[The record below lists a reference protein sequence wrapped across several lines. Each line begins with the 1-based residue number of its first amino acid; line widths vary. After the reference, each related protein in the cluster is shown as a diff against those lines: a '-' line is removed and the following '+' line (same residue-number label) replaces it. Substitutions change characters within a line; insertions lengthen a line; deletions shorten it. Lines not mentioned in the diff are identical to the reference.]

1 MEKIGSDG
9 GFFLKKRKM
18 EDRTRSYLALG
29 GMSINSRESI
39 SNIAVRWLTH
49 SQHGRRNC
57 MHHTYLRFY
66 GDIPDAKDTISWLVN
81 NLWLSPICSWCTE
94 KYSRLGD
101 PFENSDFVLD
111 ESMWIFL
118 SMEISFW
125 ESEMSSRKS
134 QKQFFQS
141 WIQFHLWIS
150 FTISGW

>member
-18 EDRTRSYLALG
+18 EDRTRSYLALR

-81 NLWLSPICSWCTE
+81 KLWLSPICSWCTE

-101 PFENSDFVLD
+101 PFENSDFALD

-118 SMEISFW
+118 SMEIFFW

>member
-101 PFENSDFVLD
+101 PFENSDFALD

>member
-101 PFENSDFVLD
+101 PFENSDFVLN

>member
-18 EDRTRSYLALG
+18 EDRTRSYLALR

-141 WIQFHLWIS
+141 WIQFHLWIF

>member
-125 ESEMSSRKS
+125 ESEMSSWKS
-134 QKQFFQS
+134 QKQFFQY

>member
-18 EDRTRSYLALG
+18 EDRTRSYLALR

-57 MHHTYLRFY
+57 MHHTYLRFH

-101 PFENSDFVLD
+101 PFENSDFVLN

>member
-125 ESEMSSRKS
+125 ENEMSSRKS

>member
-9 GFFLKKRKM
+9 GFFLKKKKM
-18 EDRTRSYLALG
+18 EDRTRSYLALR

-134 QKQFFQS
+134 QKQFFQY

>member
-118 SMEISFW
+118 SIEISFW

>member
-18 EDRTRSYLALG
+18 KDRTRSYLALG

-101 PFENSDFVLD
+101 PFENSDFVLN

>member
-18 EDRTRSYLALG
+18 EDRMRSYLALG

-81 NLWLSPICSWCTE
+81 KLWLSPICSWCTE

-125 ESEMSSRKS
+125 ENEMSSRKS

-141 WIQFHLWIS
+141 WIQFHLWIF

>member
-18 EDRTRSYLALG
+18 DRTRSYLALQ

-118 SMEISFW
+118 SIEISFW
-125 ESEMSSRKS
+125 GSEMSSRKS